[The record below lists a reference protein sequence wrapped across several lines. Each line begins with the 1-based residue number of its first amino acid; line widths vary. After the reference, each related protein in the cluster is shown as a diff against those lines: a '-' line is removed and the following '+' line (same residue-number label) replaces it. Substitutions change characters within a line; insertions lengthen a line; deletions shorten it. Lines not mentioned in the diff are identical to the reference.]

1 MKILRLA
8 LKNLNSL
15 HGEHRI
21 DFSQAP
27 FKDHGLFAI
36 VGPTG
41 AGKSTLLDAICLALY
56 HQTPRL
62 GKLTNQQNAIMSRH
76 TQSCFAEV
84 EFELK
89 GKIYRAKWSQHR
101 ATRSNNLQAPI
112 VELAE
117 LPAIGASDGR
127 ILYTKPSEKLKAIET
142 LTGLNFTR
150 FTQSILLAQGRF
162 SEFLHADAKLRA
174 DLLEQLTGT
183 EIYSH
188 ISIRTFEHYKT
199 RQSQFE
205 TLRQQAG
212 GVIPWTESERAERR
226 AELDALQERIQQL
239 EAEQTPLRNAQQ
251 WHHHYAEATQ
261 QLQHAQTRFDSAVE
275 ALVHHANDLAR
286 LEASEAARAIA
297 PHDQA
302 RQQALARV
310 AASQL
315 RCDDIRTQRAANQDA
330 QKHAYW
336 QAHTLSQMLA
346 THTADALCDAQN
358 RCDDLDQHLQD
369 TSHHAQLI
377 THLANW
383 QYQMK
388 QHSVRQAQIIEQQRK
403 IEQLQ
408 HACTA
413 AETAKIQHDT
423 LVAEHAEAFQR
434 AQSSYDRAIA
444 RLTEQ
449 HGSDLADPHRYQ
461 AARDQANSDLSTL
474 ERLIECAT
482 DVQHAQQCIAHNTQQ
497 ITEQAQRVEHAQSL
511 FDAARTL
518 FDAQTR
524 TVADKQTQLEQARYI
539 ASFEEARAQL
549 HAGEPCPLCG
559 ATAHPYRQST
569 PPEANPIALA
579 EAALRSAQQ
588 EAEAAR
594 QAAVRAE
601 EDLRATQSQHH
612 TLTSQQAQHADA
624 LQRARERGIALA
636 HPYGPTLIKQW
647 EDLAWLQRHQATAR
661 HHAQA
666 LNAAIDAVEA
676 ADIQRTR
683 AEQQLH
689 AAEREQHAHTLA
701 ATQREIEHAQAEQ
714 QCKQW
719 LDDQRQRAEQL
730 RADIDAH
737 GFTPPIAFDSD
748 ADNTDWLAQRQH
760 ELTTFEARNKA
771 QAALTLQIIQRQQ
784 AADLAQTRAQEWG
797 AAWRQTGL
805 DGGEPI
811 PAPVDVAAALQTCE
825 TEIKQLRQVQD
836 ALAGE
841 GTAAQTGLQQ
851 DMRDVQ
857 EAQQHWQ
864 EALAHSVFTH
874 EQAFLAAHLS
884 QEEHAELLTRRNTL
898 HIAKQDAQAVLD
910 ATRRHLVEL
919 NQDAQRPTA
928 SAAEI
933 ASALEINQTALAER
947 YQQQGARIEEWK
959 QDEIRQQQHA
969 QFAAALTLAQQD
981 VELWGQLNTLIGSA
995 DGTKYR
1001 KFAQGLT
1008 LSHLVEL
1015 TNRRLDRLQGRYILR
1030 HKSGEELAL
1039 EILDTWQSDAC
1050 RDVNTLSG
1058 GESFLVSLGLA
1069 LGLSDLVSHEIS
1081 IDSLFLDEGFGT
1093 LDAETLEVALNA
1105 LDQLN
1110 ASGKS
1115 IGVISHVS
1123 GLKERIPVQI
1133 QVIPTQ
1139 GIGVSTLRI
1148 ESSDSPC

>member
-15 HGEHRI
+15 RGEHRI

-62 GKLTNQQNAIMSRH
+62 GKLTSQYNAIMSRH
-76 TQSCFAEV
+76 THSCFAEV

-117 LPAIGASDGR
+117 LPAVGASDGR
-127 ILYTKPSEKLKAIET
+127 ILHTKLNEKLEAIET

-162 SEFLHADAKLRA
+162 SEFLHANAKLRA
-174 DLLEQLTGT
+174 ELLEQLTGT
-183 EIYSH
+183 EIYSQ
-188 ISIRTFEHYKT
+188 ISSRTFERYKASE
-199 RQSQFE
+199 RQFE
-205 TLRQQAG
+205 ALRQQAG
-212 GVIPWTESERAERR
+212 GVIPWTASERAERR
-226 AELDALQERIQQL
+226 AELDALQARIQQL
-239 EAEQTPLRNAQQ
+239 EAEQTPLRNTQQ
-251 WHHHYAEATQ
+251 WHHRYAETAQ

-275 ALVHHANDLAR
+275 AFAHHADDLAR
-286 LEASEAARAIA
+286 LEASEAALAIA
-297 PHDQA
+297 PHDHA
-302 RQQALARV
+302 RQQAQARV
-310 AASQL
+310 VASQL
-315 RCDDIRTQRAANQDA
+315 RCNDIRTKQAANQDA
-330 QKHAYW
+330 QKNAYW
-336 QAHTLSQMLA
+336 QAHALSQMLA
-346 THTADALCDAQN
+346 VYTAGALHDAQN
-358 RCDDLDQHLQD
+358 RFEALRQQCQH
-369 TSHHAQLI
+369 TAHHAQLI
-377 THLANW
+377 THLTNW
-383 QYQMK
+383 RYQME
-388 QHSVRQAQIIEQQRK
+388 QHSVRQAQIVEQQRK
-403 IEQLQ
+403 IAQLQ

-423 LVAEHAEAFQR
+423 LVTEHAEALKH
-434 AQSSYDRAIA
+434 AQSNYAHAVA

-449 HGSDLADPHRYQ
+449 HGDDLADPRHYQ
-461 AARDQANSDLSTL
+461 TARDQANSDLSTL

-482 DVQHAQQCIAHNTQQ
+482 DLQHAQQGAADNAHKITQ
-497 ITEQAQRVEHAQSL
+497 QAQRIESAQSL

-549 HAGEPCPLCG
+549 HTGEPCPLCG

-579 EAALRSAQQ
+579 EAALRNAQQ

-601 EDLRATQSQHH
+601 EDLREEQNQYHP
-612 TLTSQQAQHADA
+612 LTSQKVQYANA
-624 LQRARERGIALA
+624 LQRARERGTALA
-636 HPYGPTLIKQW
+636 QPYGPTLIKQW
-647 EDLAWLQRHQATAR
+647 EDLAWLQRHQAATR

-701 ATQREIEHAQAEQ
+701 ATQRQIEHAQAEQ
-714 QCKQW
+714 QYQQW

-730 RADIDAH
+730 RADIEAH

-760 ELTTFEARNKA
+760 ELTTFEAQRAEQAELSIKIVQLQHADAAA
-771 QAALTLQIIQRQQ
+771 QAQ
-784 AADLAQTRAQEWG
+784 AQEW
-797 AAWRQTGL
+797 AAVWRETGL
-805 DGGEPI
+805 HQGECVPE
-811 PAPVDVAAALQTCE
+811 PVDIAAALQTCE
-825 TEIKQLRQVQD
+825 TEIKRLRQAQD

-841 GTAAQTGLQQ
+841 ATAAQTGLQQ
-851 DMRDVQ
+851 DMKDAHQ
-857 EAQQHWQ
+857 AQQRWQ
-864 EALAHSVFTH
+864 EVLARSVFSH
-874 EQAFLAAHLS
+874 EQAFLAACLS
-884 QEEHAELLTRRNTL
+884 SETHAELLTHRNTL
-898 HIAKQDAQAVLD
+898 HTHKQDAQAVLD
-910 ATRRHLVEL
+910 ATRRSLAEL
-919 NQDAQRPTA
+919 DQDPQRPTA
-928 SAAEI
+928 SVSEI
-933 ASALEINQTALAER
+933 IAALELNQTTLAEH
-947 YQQQGARIEEWK
+947 YQQQGARAEEWK
-959 QDEIRQQQHA
+959 QDETRQQQHA
-969 QFAAALTLAQQD
+969 QFAAALALAQQD

-1015 TNRRLDRLQGRYILR
+1015 TNRRLDHLQGRYILR

-1039 EILDTWQSDAC
+1039 EIIDTWQSDAC
-1050 RDVNTLSG
+1050 RDVDTLSG

-1139 GIGVSTLRI
+1139 GVGISTLRI
-1148 ESSDSPC
+1148 ESGG